1 MRQKKPGRSS
11 ASRSERTRRGKRS
24 RITWP
29 HGRPSER
36 VAAVLEGADEKDSG
50 ILSAARLPIYQ
61 IACSIL
67 ELPREKRLAAVEVY
81 PERVKEM
88 IMEEVKRIWTIR
100 KS

>member
-1 MRQKKPGRSS
+1 MPRKKLERSS
-11 ASRSERTRRGKRS
+11 ASHSGRTRRGKRS

-36 VAAVLEGADEKDSG
+36 IAGVLEGKDEQDPG

-61 IACSIL
+61 IACSVL
-67 ELPREKRLAAVEVY
+67 ELPREERLAAVEVY